1 MIVLGMMSGTSA
13 DGIDAAIVELTGQPP
28 SLSWKLIKHN
38 HLPFS
43 EAIQAEI
50 FACFNPRTSGVD
62 RLCALN
68 FALGQAYAHAAS
80 LVIEQCGL
88 RNQDIDLIG
97 NHGQS
102 VWHIPSG
109 PQASTL
115 QIGEA
120 AVIAEMT
127 GITTIHNFRAR
138 DMAAGGQGAPLV
150 SYVDTLLFSHPQTS
164 RILQNIGGIANG
176 TFLPNALQISQGA
189 QPFAFDT
196 GPGNMLIDDAIRR
209 VSGGQLQFDADGALA
224 GRGKVAEKLLSQWIE
239 TEPFFHLPPP
249 KTTGRELFGEQY
261 GAVLWGQAK
270 QLHLSD
276 ADILATVTAFTARTI
291 ADAYRDFL
299 PAMPEEVVVSGG
311 GAYNRSLLKLLA
323 AEIAPAR
330 VTVIDELGM
339 PPDAKEA
346 VAFAVLAY
354 ETWHNRP
361 GNLPAATGA
370 RRRVVLGDITPG
382 ENYGRILY
390 RLK

>member
-28 SLSWKLIKHN
+28 ALNWKLIKHN
-38 HLPFS
+38 HIPFS

-50 FACFNPRTSGVD
+50 FACFNPQTSGVD

-68 FALGQAYAHAAS
+68 FALGQAYAQAAS
-80 LVIEQCGL
+80 QVIEQSGL
-88 RNQDIDLIG
+88 HKQDIDLIG

-109 PQASTL
+109 SQASTL

-138 DMAAGGQGAPLV
+138 DMAADGQGAPLV
-150 SYVDTLLFSHPQTS
+150 SYVDTLLFSHPQTN
-164 RILQNIGGIANG
+164 RVLQNIGGIANG
-176 TFLPNALQISQGA
+176 TYLPNANRILRQGER
-189 QPFAFDT
+189 PFAFDT

-209 VSGGQLQFDADGALA
+209 ISGGRLQFDAGGALA
-224 GRGKVAEKLLSQWIE
+224 GQGNAAEALLGQWIE
-239 TEPFFHLPPP
+239 AEPYFRMAPP
-249 KTTGRELFGEQY
+249 KTTGRELFGEHY
-261 GAVLWGQAK
+261 GAALWDQAK
-270 QLHLSD
+270 RNNLSD
-276 ADILATVTAFTARTI
+276 ADYVATITAFTARTI
-291 ADAYRDFL
+291 ADAYRDFM

-311 GAYNRSLLKLLA
+311 GAYNRSLLKMLA

-330 VTVIDELGM
+330 VTTIDDLGM
-339 PPDAKEA
+339 SPDAKEA

-370 RRRVVLGDITPG
+370 RRPVVLGSITPG
-382 ENYGRILY
+382 DNFDRIT
-390 RLK
+390 LKR

>member
-28 SLSWKLIKHN
+28 FLSWKLIKHS
-38 HLPFS
+38 HVPFS
-43 EAIQAEI
+43 EAIHTEI

-80 LVIEQCGL
+80 QVIEQCGL

-127 GITTIHNFRAR
+127 GITVIHNFRAR

-164 RILQNIGGIANG
+164 RVLQNIGGIANG
-176 TFLPNALQISQGA
+176 TFLPDSLQISQGA
-189 QPFAFDT
+189 RPFAFDT

-209 VSGGQLQFDADGALA
+209 SSGGQLQFDADGALA
-224 GRGKVAEKLLSQWIE
+224 GQGKVAEELLSQWIE
-239 TEPFFHLPPP
+239 AEPFFHLPPP
-249 KTTGRELFGEQY
+249 KTTGRELFGEHY
-261 GAVLWGQAK
+261 GAALWDQAK

-276 ADILATVTAFTARTI
+276 ADYVATVTAFTARTI
-291 ADAYRDFL
+291 AGAYRDFL

-311 GAYNRSLLKLLA
+311 GAYNRSLLKMLA
-323 AEIAPAR
+323 AEVAPAR
-330 VTVIDELGM
+330 VISIDELGM

-370 RRRVVLGDITPG
+370 RRAVVLGDITPG
-382 ENYGRILY
+382 DNYARIL
-390 RLK
+390 